1 MFRRLRRTIVGRSR
15 TERRTLRAGNEA
27 RCRRILDGAAP
38 LELDDLDWASV
49 GAVELDPAVITTL
62 VYMRDVEGFTD
73 RDLVGL
79 TAHRTTHADPVVSR
93 FLEIWRAEER
103 MHCQAVERYL
113 STYEGARGVGV
124 PTRQEPPPS
133 VAPLHERLVAHI
145 GGPVGRVVT
154 TAHMA
159 WGAANELLTLHGY
172 RLLAARCGDPVL
184 AELLTRI
191 ANQEA
196 RHYSFYLLQ
205 AEWRL
210 AASPLARW
218 VLPKVLDGTWTP
230 VGIGDGYKSQAEFE
244 AVLGYLASGEDGRA
258 AIRRMDRR
266 FSKLPGFDRLRI
278 FGEAASGVLAPAAA

>member
-1 MFRRLRRTIVGRSR
+1 MARSR
-15 TERRTLRAGNEA
+15 SERRALRAGNEA
-27 RCRRILDGAAP
+27 RCRRILDIAAP
-38 LELDDLDWASV
+38 LELDDLDWESV
-49 GAVELDPAVITTL
+49 GAVELDASMVNTL

-79 TAHRTTHADPVVSR
+79 TAHRTTHADPLVAR
-93 FLEIWRAEER
+93 FLAVWQVEER
-103 MHCQAVERYL
+103 MHCGAVERYL
-113 STYEGARGVGV
+113 EAYSAVR
-124 PTRQEPPPS
+124 PLDLPPRQLPPPS
-133 VAPLHERLVAHI
+133 VAPLRERILAHV

-159 WGAANELLTLHGY
+159 WGAANELLTMHGY
-172 RLLAARCGDPVL
+172 RLLADRCGDPVL

-191 ANQEA
+191 ASQEA

-230 VGIGDGYKSQAEFE
+230 VGIGDGYKSREEFE
-244 AVLGYLASGEDGRA
+244 AVLGYLASGDDGRA
-258 AIRRMDRR
+258 AISRMDSR
-266 FSKLPGFDRLRI
+266 FSRLPGFERLRI
-278 FGEAASGVLAPAAA
+278 FGETAAGVVAPAPT